1 MKSLKQNIYNRFP
14 IYGKNLLVT
23 VYNLR
28 FFKTH
33 GKRYRTLIKEYEKM
47 FFYTSFKELQKVQE
61 TRFLKLI
68 DFKTHG
74 KRYRTLIKEYE
85 KMFFYTSFK
94 ELQKVQETRFLKLI
108 DFVQKNNIYYREKLE
123 DVEVRSIADI
133 DKIPKLKKDDLRR
146 DDILSEIDDE
156 CYVRYT
162 GGTTGKSLKYYLTKD
177 NYIERQACL
186 DFFRG
191 MYGYKHK
198 DKIAWFSGK
207 EIITD
212 NEVKRN
218 VFWVEDWL
226 NHITYY
232 STFHMKDTYID
243 SMIDNLNK
251 SKPEYFSGFPSAIYE
266 LTKRWM
272 ASNKP
277 VEFKLNAIFVTSE
290 PFFDYQRE
298 LVQNFF
304 KCPTPDQYASSEGAP
319 FVYECP
325 SGNLHYDMYSGIF
338 EKKDKNDNES
348 SVLVTSF
355 TTNKMPL
362 IRYDIGDK
370 IVFDTENEQCSC
382 GSNMPLVAKIIGREM
397 SFVYSVERGK
407 IGITN
412 IANAIKY
419 IDGIDNIQLDQQNIE
434 EIEVKVVISK
444 NSSQEQVEKEIDYEL
459 KYRLGKKIN
468 LKYNFVDNIP
478 CEKNGKYMM
487 IKNTLTD
494 ADLEIG

>member
-1 MKSLKQNIYNRFP
+1 MKSIKQTIYNRLP
-14 IYGKNLLVT
+14 SYGKNILVT
-23 VYNLR
+23 IYNLR
-28 FFKTH
+28 FLKTH
-33 GKRYRTLIKEYEKM
+33 GKRYRSLIKEYEKM
-47 FFYTSFKELQKVQE
+47 FFHATFEEIQKAQE
-61 TRFLKLI
+61 IRFL
-68 DFKTHG
+68 T
-74 KRYRTLIKEYE
+74 
-85 KMFFYTSFK
+85 
-94 ELQKVQETRFLKLI
+94 LI
-108 DFVQKNNIYYREKLE
+108 DFVKKNNMYYREKLKGIE
-123 DVEVRSIADI
+123 IKSIDDI
-133 DKIPKLKKDDLRR
+133 DKIPLLKKDDLRR

-156 CYVRYT
+156 CYVGYT
-162 GGTTGKSLKYYLTKD
+162 GGSTGKSLKYFLTKD

-191 MYGYKHK
+191 MHGYQYK

-207 EIITD
+207 EIVTD
-212 NEVKRN
+212 KEVKKN
-218 VFWVEDWL
+218 IFWVEDWL

-232 STFHMKDTYID
+232 STFHMRDSYID

-266 LTKRWM
+266 LTKRWVE
-272 ASNKP
+272 SGKP

-298 LVQNFF
+298 LVQKLF

-319 FVYECP
+319 FIYECHK
-325 SGNLHYDMYSGIF
+325 GKLHYDMYSGIF
-338 EKKDKNDNES
+338 EKKDKDDNES
-348 SVLVTSF
+348 SILVTSF

-370 IVFDTENEQCSC
+370 VVFDSENKKCAC
-382 GSNMPLVAKIIGREM
+382 GSNMPLVEKIIGREM
-397 SFVYSVERGK
+397 SFVYTMERGK

-419 IDGIDNIQLDQQNIE
+419 IDGINNIQLIQENIE
-434 EIEVKVVISK
+434 DIEIKLAISK
-444 NSSQEQVEKEIDYEL
+444 NNSKSQIQKEIDYEL
-459 KYRLGKKIN
+459 KYRLGEKIN

-487 IKNTLTD
+487 IKNRLKD
-494 ADLEIG
+494 VDLPMI